1 MRDCTNQLRVLFF
14 TTAVEHRTFRKTAK
28 MLHRAGVLANYVGFT
43 RHNYPHAEDGLE
55 TTQLGQIRH
64 GNYIRRFLTVIRRI
78 PGLRREARK
87 HDIMYCFSLD
97 ALVLGCLATVGTRVP
112 LVYQVQDI
120 RPILIGTKI
129 KSLLSRLLERMA
141 LARVRHVVVSSN
153 AYYEHHFKARYGL
166 PERAIS
172 VIENKLEHDPMLS
185 YCSIGKIPPTEARPI
200 RIGYFGM
207 LRCPRSW
214 EILKDAVD
222 RSQGGL
228 ELVVYGKPV
237 GIERF
242 EEDVS
247 SNSRIFYGGPYR
259 DPDDLEDLYRPV
271 DLVWAAYPYGHG
283 VSGNWQWART
293 VRFYEAGAFGTP
305 MISQAGTQDASVISR
320 YGIGLNVDMA
330 DPRDAVERLLA
341 IGRKELGEWSKNLG
355 DAPRTLFV
363 HTNEY
368 WELKE
373 KLVCLAG
380 DGCDELA

>member
-64 GNYIRRFLTVIRRI
+64 GNYIRRFLTVIRRL
-78 PGLRREARK
+78 PALRREAK
-87 HDIMYCFSLD
+87 KNDLMYCFSLD
-97 ALVLGCLATVGTRVP
+97 ALVLACLATVGTRVP

-120 RPILIGTKI
+120 RPILIGTKV
-129 KSLLSRLLERMA
+129 KNRLSRLLERMA
-141 LARVRHVVVSSN
+141 LARVRHVVVSSS
-153 AYYEHHFKARYGL
+153 AYYEHHFKAGYGF
-166 PERAIS
+166 PEGSIS
-172 VIENKLEHDPMLS
+172 VIENKLEHDPVLS
-185 YCSIGKIPPTEARPI
+185 NCSIGKIPPIEARPI

-228 ELVVYGKPV
+228 ELVVRGKPV
-237 GIERF
+237 GIDGF
-242 EEDVS
+242 ECDIA
-247 SNSRIFYGGPYR
+247 SNSRIVYGGPYR
-259 DPDDLEDLYRPV
+259 DPDELDDLYRPV
-271 DLVWAAYPYGHG
+271 DVVWAAYPYGHG

-330 DPRDAVERLLA
+330 DPRDAVERLLS
-341 IGRKELGEWSKNLG
+341 IGRKELGHWSKNLR
-355 DAPRTLFV
+355 DAPRSLFV
-363 HTNEY
+363 HTDEY
-368 WELKE
+368 RELKE
-373 KLVCLAG
+373 KLECLAG